1 MPRKPRIHF
10 SGAIYHAM
18 ARGVEGR
25 AIFIDDLDRADFL
38 ADLVRIAAQA
48 SAEILAYCLM
58 GNHFHLA
65 IKVGRVS
72 LSTIMQRLM
81 GRHAERFNWR
91 WERKGHLFQ
100 GRYKANLCV
109 DDRYLRSLIRYIH
122 MNPVRAGL
130 VAAPEDW
137 PWSSARVVATPPQED
152 VDFDPWAKGPVLLRN
167 IERNQRDMAEIAATI
182 AATTGVSVGGLRCR
196 SREARLVGA
205 RRGFSLTAIEE
216 GYSMTAI
223 AAWLETTVSSVSR
236 YSRG

>member
-1 MPRKPRIHF
+1 
-10 SGAIYHAM
+10 M
-18 ARGVEGR
+18 ARGVEGS
-25 AIFIDDLDRADFL
+25 AIFTDDRDRTDFL
-38 ADLVRIAAQA
+38 ADMAKVAAQS

-65 IKVGRVS
+65 VKVGRVS
-72 LSTIMQRLM
+72 LSSIMQRLM
-81 GRHAERFNWR
+81 GGHAERFNR
-91 WERKGHLFQ
+91 RQERSGHLFQ
-100 GRYKANLCV
+100 GRHKAKLCV
-109 DDRYLRSLIRYIH
+109 DDRYLRCLIRYIH

-137 PWSSARVVATPPQED
+137 PWSSARAVGTPPEED
-152 VDFDPWAKGPVLLRN
+152 GEFDPWAKGPVLLRN
-167 IERNQRDMAEIAATI
+167 IERAQRDLAEIAASI
-182 AATTGVSVGGLRCR
+182 AATTGVSVDGLRCR

-205 RRGFSLTAIEE
+205 RRGLALKAIEE